1 MTTSHVE
8 VFLKRSLVW
17 LPLVSAV
24 KQTAEHGRHRGSED
38 GPYAVV
44 GRPWRQ
50 NACAQYLVLPPAS
63 CGTLGE
69 LPNLPVLCLLYW
81 G

>member
-24 KQTAEHGRHRGSED
+24 KQTAERGRHRGSEE
-38 GPYAVV
+38 GAVC
-44 GRPWRQ
+44 GGGSP
-50 NACAQYLVLPPAS
+50 LAS
-63 CGTLGE
+63 EC
-69 LPNLPVLCLLYW
+69 LCLT
-81 G
+81 